1 MSRGQETSE
10 ETLHIM
16 ASDDGHGPQWTKGSH
31 VAALGDGLFGGV
43 RPQEKG
49 GLILR
54 YSWNMGKC
62 WCFLL
67 R

>member
-1 MSRGQETSE
+1 
-10 ETLHIM
+10 M
-16 ASDDGHGPQWTKGSH
+16 ASDDGHGPQWTKESH

-43 RPQEKG
+43 RPQEKV